1 MNTSIDG
8 VKELIPPILLFRK
21 DMSLAFASL
30 AAETILNSFAPPI
43 LVNNPD
49 SMIRAAPVD
58 SLSGIINEFMN
69 SEAKES
75 TFLRSYSLEGKDCTF
90 EVRLKRWKVEGELG
104 TAVTF
109 HDVTAF
115 VEAEGD
121 LLESEDKFRTLAN
134 AAHDGVIL
142 MDDHGKVIFWSQA
155 ASRIFGYTQEETLG
169 QELEFLIFPFRYHQ
183 AFKNGFENWRP
194 NAEGKWEGETLEVAG
209 LHKNGHEI
217 QIEFSLS
224 FVKMD
229 DVWNA
234 LSIVRD
240 ITERKRVEEALFR
253 SEYKMRSMMES
264 MSDPCFVCSDSFE
277 VEYANP
283 SMRQIF
289 GNVMGQSCSSSIFK
303 CEQDCPI
310 CHLKVIEGAICSN
323 QEICHPD
330 NGRIFKATSSP
341 LTNSNG
347 SISKLTVLRDITDEK
362 EMQVRLTQ
370 SHKLE
375 AIGQLAAGVAHE
387 INTPAQFIGDNISF
401 LKKNWTLVDKILQD
415 FIKKEGALM
424 DEKGR
429 KSLQFLLQE
438 IPKAVNDAG
447 EGINRISTIVKAMR
461 EFSHPNE
468 AKKLVNINQAIET
481 TLTVARNEWKYV
493 ADLEMDFDP
502 SLPDV
507 PCFPGDFN
515 EVILNIIVNAGH
527 AIAKKFQSKNQKGMI
542 YVRTSSNGSIVTIE
556 IQDNGTG
563 IPESIKSRV
572 YDPFFTTKPVGEGT
586 GQGLY
591 LSHQIIEKKHGGRLY
606 FESVDGEGTTFKIEL
621 PIHFSEKEKL

>member
-1 MNTSIDG
+1 MITIDA
-8 VKELIPPILLFRK
+8 VRELIPPILLFRQ
-21 DMSLAFASL
+21 DLSLAFASP
-30 AAETILNSFAPPI
+30 AAELILKSSPPPV
-43 LVNNPD
+43 LVDNPD
-49 SMIRAAPVD
+49 IKAQAVSVD
-58 SLSGIINEFMN
+58 SLLGIIQEFMR
-69 SEAKES
+69 SEAREI
-75 TFLRSYSLEGKDCTF
+75 TFLRSYLMNGKERTF
-90 EVRLKRWKVEGELG
+90 EVRIKRWEVEGVLG
-104 TAVTF
+104 IAVTF
-109 HDVTAF
+109 HDFTSF
-115 VEAEGD
+115 VEAEGH
-121 LLESEDKFRTLAN
+121 LLESEGKFRALAN

-142 MDDHGKVIFWSQA
+142 MDDHGKVIFWSRA
-155 ASRIFGYTQEETLG
+155 ASRIFGYTPQETIG

-209 LHKNGHEI
+209 LHKEGHEI

-229 DVWNA
+229 SVWNGV
-234 LSIVRD
+234 SIVRD
-240 ITERKRVEEALFR
+240 VTERKRVEEALFR

-283 SMRQIF
+283 AMRQIF
-289 GNVMGQSCSSSIFK
+289 GDVMGGPCAAKIFN
-303 CEQDCPI
+303 CEKDCPI
-310 CHLKVIEGAICSN
+310 CHYKPIEGSICSN
-323 QEICHPD
+323 HEIRHPD

-341 LTNSNG
+341 LTNANST
-347 SISKLTVLRDITDEK
+347 ISKLTVLRDITDEK

-415 FIKKEGALM
+415 YLKKEGATI

-461 EFSHPNE
+461 EF
-468 AKKLVNINQAIET
+468 
-481 TLTVARNEWKYV
+481 
-493 ADLEMDFDP
+493 
-502 SLPDV
+502 
-507 PCFPGDFN
+507 
-515 EVILNIIVNAGH
+515 
-527 AIAKKFQSKNQKGMI
+527 
-542 YVRTSSNGSIVTIE
+542 
-556 IQDNGTG
+556 
-563 IPESIKSRV
+563 
-572 YDPFFTTKPVGEGT
+572 
-586 GQGLY
+586 
-591 LSHQIIEKKHGGRLY
+591 
-606 FESVDGEGTTFKIEL
+606 
-621 PIHFSEKEKL
+621 

>member
-1 MNTSIDG
+1 MSTLDLVG
-8 VKELIPPILLFRK
+8 ELMPPILLFRQ
-21 DMSLAFASL
+21 DMSVAFVSP
-30 AAETILNSFAPPI
+30 AAELILKSFAPP
-43 LVNNPD
+43 VVVRD
-49 SMIRAAPVD
+49 SRSKEEDIPVD
-58 SLSGIINEFMN
+58 SLSGIIHQFMK
-69 SEAKES
+69 SEARES
-75 TFLRSYSLEGKDCTF
+75 TFLRSYPLNGKDCTY
-90 EVRLKRWKVEGELG
+90 EVRLKRWNVEGQG
-104 TAVTF
+104 GAAVTF
-109 HDVTAF
+109 HDVTSF
-115 VEAEGD
+115 VEAEGHI
-121 LLESEDKFRTLAN
+121 LESEDKFRTLAN

-142 MDDHGKVIFWSQA
+142 MDDRGKVIFWSQA
-155 ASRIFGYTQEETLG
+155 ATRIFGYKAEETMG
-169 QELEFLIFPFRYHQ
+169 QELELLIFPLRYHQ

-194 NAEGKWEGETLEVAG
+194 NAEGKWEGETLEVSG
-209 LHKNGHEI
+209 LHKEGHEI

-229 DVWNA
+229 EVWNA
-234 LSIVRD
+234 VSIVRD
-240 ITERKRVEEALFR
+240 VTERKRVEEALFR

-264 MSDPCFVCSDSFE
+264 MSDPCFVCSDSFD

-283 SMRQIF
+283 AMRQIF
-289 GNVMGQSCSSSIFK
+289 GDVMGQSCSAKIFK
-303 CEQDCPI
+303 CEEDCPI
-310 CHLKVIEGAICSN
+310 CHHKVIEGAFCSN
-323 QEICHPD
+323 QEIRLPE

-415 FIKKEGALM
+415 YIKKEGSAM

-438 IPKAVNDAG
+438 IPQAVEDAG

-493 ADLEMDFDP
+493 ADVETDFD
-502 SLPDV
+502 SLLPDV

-542 YVRTSSNGSIVTIE
+542 YIRTHSDKGKVVIE

-563 IPESIKSRV
+563 IPESIQDRV

-621 PIHFSEKEKL
+621 PISFVEKEKL